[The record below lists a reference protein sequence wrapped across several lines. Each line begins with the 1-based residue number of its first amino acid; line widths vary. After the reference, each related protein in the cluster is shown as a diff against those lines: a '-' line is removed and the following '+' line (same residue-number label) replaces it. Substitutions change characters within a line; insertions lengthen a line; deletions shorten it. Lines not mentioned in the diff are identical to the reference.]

1 MGVLDTIST
10 VTNFFAN
17 IGASCVDIVNGAL
30 EVFSKFVFSSADML
44 TKDIHSEEFADFWA
58 VVDNVG
64 SVLGVIAST
73 LMVLL
78 FLINMCT
85 DTWDSRHDLDLFGVI
100 KKCAKMIVAIALVNN
115 AVPIVTGIFQ
125 LGAKLAKVVMFGT
138 DSQGVVYSKLKLATD
153 QSTYIEYGVS
163 GFKGF
168 LMFLVFLIAAIA
180 IIASGVMIAVE
191 IYTRVFKIFILI
203 PFSTISF
210 TTFVMG
216 DGNRGNEV
224 FHSYLKSI
232 LSTAIEALIIMVCL
246 NFTYSLLAGDTMQKL
261 IPATKT
267 EASESMTVNGAE
279 LACLLLSISGDTP
292 IVNGILNEQKDNI
305 SQPVKDLVNGKGRD
319 KAISKY
325 GCIVTTDGDVLE
337 ASSDLFSMF
346 ADLGKII
353 SSDDLKEQTVSIKLY
368 PAFTWSGVFFTILQ
382 FLFPIFLCTG
392 GVKKVEQ
399 FSAYILGR

>member
-1 MGVLDTIST
+1 MGVFDTIST

-44 TKDIHSEEFADFWA
+44 TKDIHSDEFTDFWA

-85 DTWDSRHDLDLFGVI
+85 DTWDSRHDLELFGVI
-100 KKCAKMIVAIALVNN
+100 KKCAKMIVAIVLVNN
-115 AVPIVTGIFQ
+115 AVPIVISIFQ
-125 LGAKLAKVVMFGT
+125 IGALLAKVVMFGT
-138 DSQGVVYSKLKLATD
+138 DSQGIVYSKLKLSTD
-153 QSTYIEYGVS
+153 QSAYIEYGVS

-191 IYTRVFKIFILI
+191 IYTRIFKIFILI

-216 DGNRGNEV
+216 DGNRGTEV

-246 NFTYSLLAGDTMQKL
+246 NFTYSLLLGDTMQKL

-267 EASESMTVNGAE
+267 EASESITVNGAE
-279 LACLLLSISGDTP
+279 LAYLLVSISGDASSANS
-292 IVNGILNEQKDNI
+292 VLKEQKENI
-305 SQPVKDLVNGKGRD
+305 SQSVKELVNGKGRD

-325 GCIVTTDGDVLE
+325 GCIVTSDGQVLE
-337 ASSDLFSMF
+337 ASGDLLSMF
-346 ADLGKII
+346 TDLSNAVG
-353 SSDDLKEQTVSIKLY
+353 SDDLKNKSVSIKLY
-368 PAFTWSGVFFTILQ
+368 PAFTWTGVFFTILQ

-399 FSAYILGR
+399 FSAYVLGR

>member
-1 MGVLDTIST
+1 MGIFDSISA

-17 IGASCVDIVNGAL
+17 IGASCVDITNGAL
-30 EVFSKFVFSSADML
+30 EVFSKIVFSSADVL
-44 TKDIHSEEFADFWA
+44 TKDIHEDEFSDFWT
-58 VVDNVG
+58 VVDSVG
-64 SVLGVIAST
+64 SVLGIIAST

-85 DTWDSRHDLDLFGVI
+85 DTWDSRHDLELFGVI
-100 KKCAKMIVAIALVNN
+100 KKCAKMIAAIVLVNN
-115 AVPIVTGIFQ
+115 AVPIVTTIFQ
-125 LGAKLAKVVMFGT
+125 LGAKLAKIVMFGT
-138 DSQGVVYSKLKLATD
+138 DSQGVVYNKLKLATD
-153 QSTYIEYGVS
+153 QSAYIEYGVS

-168 LMFLVFLIAAIA
+168 LMFLVFLISAIA

-191 IYTRVFKIFILI
+191 IYTRIFKIFILI
-203 PFSTISF
+203 PFSTVSF

-216 DGNRGNEV
+216 DGNRGNEL
-224 FHSYLKSI
+224 FHGYLKSI

-246 NFTYSLLAGDTMQKL
+246 NFTYSLLTGDTMQKL

-279 LACLLLSISGDTP
+279 LAYLLVSISGDTSTA
-292 IVNGILNEQKDNI
+292 NSILKEQKDNI
-305 SQPVKDLVNGKGRD
+305 SQSVKELVSGKGRD
-319 KAISKY
+319 KAVTKY
-325 GCIVTTDGDVLE
+325 GCVVTSDGDVLE
-337 ASSDLFSMF
+337 ASDDLFSLF
-346 ADLGKII
+346 TDLAKTI

>member
-17 IGASCVDIVNGAL
+17 IGASCVDIVNGSL

-85 DTWDSRHDLDLFGVI
+85 DTWDSRHDLDLFGV
-100 KKCAKMIVAIALVNN
+100 CAKMIVAIALVNN

-153 QSTYIEYGVS
+153 QSAYIEYGVS

-191 IYTRVFKIFILI
+191 IYTRIFKIFILI

-246 NFTYSLLAGDTMQKL
+246 NFTYSLLLGDTMQKL

-267 EASESMTVNGAE
+267 EASESITVNGAE
-279 LACLLLSISGDTP
+279 LAYLLVSISGDTSSANS
-292 IVNGILNEQKDNI
+292 VLKEQKDNI
-305 SQPVKDLVNGKGRD
+305 SQAVKELVNGKGRD

-325 GCIVTTDGDVLE
+325 GCIVTSDGQVLE
-337 ASSDLFSMF
+337 ASGDLLSMF
-346 ADLGKII
+346 TDLSNAVGA
-353 SSDDLKEQTVSIKLY
+353 DDLKNKSVSIKLY

-399 FSAYILGR
+399 FSAYVLGR

>member
-1 MGVLDTIST
+1 MGIFDSISA

-17 IGASCVDIVNGAL
+17 IGASCVDITNGAL
-30 EVFSKFVFSSADML
+30 EVFSKIVFSSADVL
-44 TKDIHSEEFADFWA
+44 TKDIHEDEFSDFWT
-58 VVDNVG
+58 VVDSVG
-64 SVLGVIAST
+64 SVLGIIAST

-85 DTWDSRHDLDLFGVI
+85 DTWDSRHDLELFGVI
-100 KKCAKMIVAIALVNN
+100 KKCAKMIAAIVLVNN
-115 AVPIVTGIFQ
+115 AVPIVTTIFQ
-125 LGAKLAKVVMFGT
+125 LGAKLAKIVMFGT

-153 QSTYIEYGVS
+153 QSAYIEYGVS

-168 LMFLVFLIAAIA
+168 LMFLVFLISAIA

-191 IYTRVFKIFILI
+191 IYTRIFKIFILI
-203 PFSTISF
+203 PFSTVSF

-224 FHSYLKSI
+224 FHGYLKSI

-246 NFTYSLLAGDTMQKL
+246 NFTYSLLTGDTMQKL

-279 LACLLLSISGDTP
+279 LAYLLVSISGDPSTA
-292 IVNGILNEQKDNI
+292 NSILKEQKDNI
-305 SQPVKDLVNGKGRD
+305 SQSVKDLCNGKGRD
-319 KAISKY
+319 KAVTKY
-325 GCIVTTDGDVLE
+325 GCVVTSDGDVLE
-337 ASSDLFSMF
+337 ASDDLFSLF
-346 ADLGKII
+346 TDLAKTI

-382 FLFPIFLCTG
+382 FLFPIFMCTG

>member
-1 MGVLDTIST
+1 MGIFDSISA

-17 IGASCVDIVNGAL
+17 IGASCVDITNGAL
-30 EVFSKFVFSSADML
+30 EVFSKIVFSSADVL
-44 TKDIHSEEFADFWA
+44 TKDIHEDEFSDFWT
-58 VVDNVG
+58 VVDSVG
-64 SVLGVIAST
+64 SVLGIIAST

-85 DTWDSRHDLDLFGVI
+85 DTWDSRHDLELFGVI
-100 KKCAKMIVAIALVNN
+100 KKCAKMIAAIVLVNN
-115 AVPIVTGIFQ
+115 AVPIVTTIFQ
-125 LGAKLAKVVMFGT
+125 LGAKLAKIVMFGT
-138 DSQGVVYSKLKLATD
+138 DSQGVVYNKLKLATD
-153 QSTYIEYGVS
+153 QSAYIEYGVS

-168 LMFLVFLIAAIA
+168 LMFLVFLISAIA

-191 IYTRVFKIFILI
+191 IYTRIFKIFILI
-203 PFSTISF
+203 PFSTVSF

-224 FHSYLKSI
+224 FHGYLKSI

-246 NFTYSLLAGDTMQKL
+246 NFTYSLLTGDTMQKL

-279 LACLLLSISGDTP
+279 LAYLLVSISGDTSTA
-292 IVNGILNEQKDNI
+292 NSILKEQKDNI
-305 SQPVKDLVNGKGRD
+305 SQSVKDLVNGKGRD
-319 KAISKY
+319 KAVTKY
-325 GCIVTTDGDVLE
+325 GCVVTSDGDVLE
-337 ASSDLFSMF
+337 ASDDLFSLF
-346 ADLGKII
+346 TDLAKTI

>member
-44 TKDIHSEEFADFWA
+44 TKDIHSEEFTDFWA

-115 AVPIVTGIFQ
+115 AVPIVTAIFQ
-125 LGAKLAKVVMFGT
+125 LGAMLAKVVMFGT

-153 QSTYIEYGVS
+153 QSAYIEYGVS

-191 IYTRVFKIFILI
+191 IYTRILLI
-203 PFSTISF
+203 PFSTISI
-210 TTFVMG
+210 TTFVMV

-246 NFTYSLLAGDTMQKL
+246 NFTYSLLHGDTMQKL

-267 EASESMTVNGAE
+267 EASESITVNGAE
-279 LACLLLSISGDTP
+279 LAYLLVSISGDTSSANS
-292 IVNGILNEQKDNI
+292 VLKEQKDNI
-305 SQPVKDLVNGKGRD
+305 SQAVKELVNGKGRD

-325 GCIVTTDGDVLE
+325 GCIVTSDGQVLE
-337 ASSDLFSMF
+337 ASGDLLSMF
-346 ADLGKII
+346 TDLSNAVGA
-353 SSDDLKEQTVSIKLY
+353 DDLKNKSVSIKLY

-399 FSAYILGR
+399 FSAYVLGR

>member
-10 VTNFFAN
+10 VTNFFMN

-115 AVPIVTGIFQ
+115 AVPIVTAIFQ
-125 LGAKLAKVVMFGT
+125 LGAMLAKVVMFGT

-153 QSTYIEYGVS
+153 QSAYIEYGVS

-180 IIASGVMIAVE
+180 IIASGVMIAVD
-191 IYTRVFKIFILI
+191 IY
-203 PFSTISF
+203 
-210 TTFVMG
+210 
-216 DGNRGNEV
+216 
-224 FHSYLKSI
+224 
-232 LSTAIEALIIMVCL
+232 A
-246 NFTYSLLAGDTMQKL
+246 
-261 IPATKT
+261 
-267 EASESMTVNGAE
+267 
-279 LACLLLSISGDTP
+279 
-292 IVNGILNEQKDNI
+292 NI
-305 SQPVKDLVNGKGRD
+305 
-319 KAISKY
+319 
-325 GCIVTTDGDVLE
+325 
-337 ASSDLFSMF
+337 
-346 ADLGKII
+346 
-353 SSDDLKEQTVSIKLY
+353 
-368 PAFTWSGVFFTILQ
+368 
-382 FLFPIFLCTG
+382 
-392 GVKKVEQ
+392 
-399 FSAYILGR
+399 